1 MNIQTK
7 FIDTLIDDIANNRL
21 EFPTL
26 PEVALRVRKQ
36 VDNPDVTTAQ
46 IIKALGTDAVLTSR
60 LIQVANSALFS
71 GLQPVQNVQAAISR
85 LGLLVV
91 RNLVTSIAMKL
102 LYQNNAQPGLKKL
115 LQATWLHNTKVA
127 SLSHVLARKF
137 TKLRPDEVMLAGL
150 IHDIGSLPIIKRA
163 AKVPELVAQ
172 PALIVQVIERL
183 HTELGRVILESWHF
197 PASLVAVAFEHEDQR
212 RDSAKVDYVDIVMVA
227 NLHSHL
233 GTTHRLA
240 KADWSIIPIFEKLG
254 LTPEESIKTIRE
266 AHQEVSEVQRLLS

>member
-36 VDNPDVTTAQ
+36 VDNPEVTTGQ
-46 IIKALGTDAVLTSR
+46 IIKALGTDAVITSR

-102 LYQNNAQPGLKKL
+102 LYQNQAPALKKL

-127 SLSHVLARKF
+127 SLSHVLARKL
-137 TKLRPDEVMLAGL
+137 TSLRPDEVMLAGL

-163 AKVPELVAQ
+163 AKFPELVAQ
-172 PALIVQVIERL
+172 PALIIEVVERL
-183 HTELGRVILESWHF
+183 HTELGRLILESWHF
-197 PASLVAVAFEHEDQR
+197 PQPLIAVAAEHEDRQR
-212 RDSAKVDYVDIVMVA
+212 NSDKVDYVDIVLVA

-233 GTTHRLA
+233 GTNHRLA
-240 KADWSIIPIFEKLG
+240 KEDWSIMPVFEKLG

-266 AHQEVSEVQRLLS
+266 AHQEVNEVQRLLTG

>member
-102 LYQNNAQPGLKKL
+102 LYQNNAQPSLKKL
-115 LQATWLHNTKVA
+115 LQATWIHNTKVA

-212 RDSAKVDYVDIVMVA
+212 RDSAKIDYVDIVMVA